1 MSAHDQYDVF
11 IGLEI
16 HIHLKTESKMFCSCR
31 AQYGDEPNTNV
42 CPVCLGYPGTLP
54 QVNEKAM
61 ELGYLVAEAL
71 NCTTSRK
78 TAFARKNYFY
88 PDMPKN
94 YQISQFEDPVG
105 INGTMDADLGESGIR
120 SIRIHDVHLEEDA
133 GKMIHAGDV
142 SLLDFN
148 RAGYPLLEI
157 VTEPDLRSGEETEA
171 FLREFQ
177 RLVRYLGVSDGNMD
191 EGSMKCDANISING
205 KGKGLG
211 TKVELKNMNSP
222 RFVRLA
228 LLHEVERQAAVL
240 ESGGTLVQET
250 RLWNENRDITETMRR
265 KEAADD
271 YRYFPEPD
279 MPPFA
284 PDEAFMTRVRE
295 AMVEL
300 PLQRKKRLIKD
311 YGLSSEQA
319 TFIHDEVATADF
331 FEQAVQA
338 GGNPRSVA
346 AWLSSDVR
354 KLLNQLDISLEE
366 SLLTA
371 ESLAELLEMIEIASI
386 SGKIAKK
393 VIARIFETGQAPS
406 VIVKEEGWS
415 QISDPAVLGEIIDTV
430 LSGNPGVVEAVK
442 AGDMKQKGFLMG
454 QIMKASEGQANPEVS
469 GAILNEK
476 LGLRVKG

>member
-1 MSAHDQYDVF
+1 MSPHEKYDVF

-16 HIHLKTESKMFCSCR
+16 HIHLKTDSKMFCSCR
-31 AQYGDEPNTNV
+31 AHYGDDPNTNV

-54 QVNEKAM
+54 QANEKAL
-61 ELGYLVAEAL
+61 ELGYLVARAL
-71 NCTTSRK
+71 KCTTSGK
-78 TAFARKNYFY
+78 TSFARKNYFY

-105 INGTMDADLGESGIR
+105 VSGTMEADLGTSGVR
-120 SIRIHDVHLEEDA
+120 AIRIHDVHLEEDA

-191 EGSMKCDANISING
+191 EGSMKCDANISINR

-228 LLHEVERQAAVL
+228 LNHEVERQAAVL

-250 RLWNENRDITETMRR
+250 RLWNENRDITESMRR

-279 MPPFA
+279 MPPFV
-284 PDEAFMTRVRE
+284 PGEGFMKRVEA
-295 AMVEL
+295 ALVEL
-300 PLQRKKRLIKD
+300 PLARKHRLAGE
-311 YGLSSEQA
+311 YSLTAEQA
-319 TFIHDEVATADF
+319 EFIHDEAETADF
-331 FEQAVQA
+331 FEASVKA
-338 GGNPRSVA
+338 GGSPRNIA

-354 KLLNQLDISLEE
+354 KLLNQRDTNLADSSL
-366 SLLTA
+366 SASRLAALLG
-371 ESLAELLEMIEIASI
+371 LIDNGVI

-393 VIARIFETGQAPS
+393 VLEKVFDEDRDPEA
-406 VIVKEEGWS
+406 IVEEEGLA
-415 QISDPAVLGEIIDTV
+415 QISNPDELAAIVETV
-430 LSGNPGVVEAVK
+430 LAEHSGVADAVRD
-442 AGDMKQKGFLMG
+442 GDMKQRGWLMG
-454 QIMKASEGQANPEVS
+454 QVMRASDGKAAPELS
-469 GAILNEK
+469 GRILDEK
-476 LGLRVKG
+476 LGL